1 MQPTLRQVPP
11 SANSPFGVF
20 HFSMQATLR
29 PSCAAR
35 IAAM

>member
-11 SANSPFGVF
+11 RIAYFSTHAVF
-20 HFSMQATLR
+20 M

-35 IAAM
+35 IAAT